1 MSIADLCSEI
11 LRKLHIPRR
20 LTVDKEEVRSLW
32 TLSLFIV
39 FCFYVYGSDF
49 SSLWLM
55 LEVSG
60 SQALVSFL
68 PVSSIGSNS
77 TTSVTYSESVP
88 HTSKS
93 VPNSKHIENKRKIK
107 SWNVAWQG

>member
-1 MSIADLCSEI
+1 MPLF
-11 LRKLHIPRR
+11 
-20 LTVDKEEVRSLW
+20 TVV
-32 TLSLFIV
+32 
-39 FCFYVYGSDF
+39 CFYVHGSDF

-55 LEVSG
+55 LEVSV
-60 SQALVSFL
+60 SQVLASFL
-68 PVSSIGSNS
+68 ALSSISFNS
-77 TTSVTYSESVP
+77 TTSVSYSGSVP